1 MKANAR
7 NGAVSLGDLIL
18 LCLVVVGL
26 VVGVH
31 RYNRHLR
38 EAELEEQAM
47 RDKEQKM
54 AEAMAASREADRLS
68 ELERQRV
75 EAAERE
81 SRLRRERAERDAERE
96 REREERN
103 RRAAE
108 RQRQID
114 EQRKKAEEDAANR
127 KAVADVEGAFSSAQ
141 IVFAVDFPA
150 DRSPLEKDGVFY
162 IASSEGFYG
171 HGLFRVRMN
180 AGKVLEVD
188 AVSLE
193 GDTLNATPDEFER
206 VVLKKRFLLRD
217 EDGVVWVFGT
227 GRSNWTEKV
236 SITTEEIVPGRA
248 ELGGLW
254 SVLSNWGNMPRQKY
268 RLSLKPVAGGRNLS
282 LGIIGYTDSVSMD
295 KVREQLLANLQSKRD
310 KSANIKPPRFKRFKP
325 TVVFCDAGH
334 IEKRLDGVIEVARK
348 YNSSMDSRTWGRLHD
363 EAERQERK
371 QMEVQRENQRLQAEY
386 ESKVSAILNK
396 GIKGEELE
404 AEARKYVLLIE
415 RSRSKLAR

>member
-1 MKANAR
+1 M
-7 NGAVSLGDLIL
+7 
-18 LCLVVVGL
+18 VVVGL

-31 RYNRHLR
+31 WYNRHLR

-180 AGKVLEVD
+180 AGKVLD
-188 AVSLE
+188 
-193 GDTLNATPDEFER
+193 
-206 VVLKKRFLLRD
+206 RFLFSMGITKASFLNSKIT
-217 EDGVVWVFGT
+217 EMFLT
-227 GRSNWTEKV
+227 GM
-236 SITTEEIVPGRA
+236 TT
-248 ELGGLW
+248 
-254 SVLSNWGNMPRQKY
+254 
-268 RLSLKPVAGGRNLS
+268 
-282 LGIIGYTDSVSMD
+282 
-295 KVREQLLANLQSKRD
+295 
-310 KSANIKPPRFKRFKP
+310 
-325 TVVFCDAGH
+325 
-334 IEKRLDGVIEVARK
+334 VI
-348 YNSSMDSRTWGRLHD
+348 
-363 EAERQERK
+363 
-371 QMEVQRENQRLQAEY
+371 
-386 ESKVSAILNK
+386 
-396 GIKGEELE
+396 
-404 AEARKYVLLIE
+404 
-415 RSRSKLAR
+415 